1 MEEEKKTPI
10 KQKTPENMTTYDP
23 DKPLYERR
31 HLCIYLRELMD
42 EAEKELEKANPE
54 KQ

>member
-1 MEEEKKTPI
+1 MEENKKRPV

-23 DKPLYERR
+23 DKPLFERR

-42 EAEKELEKANPE
+42 EAEKELENTGTE
-54 KQ
+54 K